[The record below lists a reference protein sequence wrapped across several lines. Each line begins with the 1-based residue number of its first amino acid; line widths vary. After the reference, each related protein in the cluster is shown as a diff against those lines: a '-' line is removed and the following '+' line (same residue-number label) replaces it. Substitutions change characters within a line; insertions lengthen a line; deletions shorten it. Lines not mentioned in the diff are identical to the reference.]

1 MSILWGLIDP
11 IAPGPGSMFLLI
23 TTAYWAA
30 FAVIGCTVA
39 RRSAVL
45 GVLVP
50 ILAFVPSAFLLLSMI
65 WRDVLFAALWLLA
78 AAFVYVFADRGTLV
92 RAVVATLALG
102 LTGFGVLLRPNAI
115 AAAPLLA
122 AYALWPTGL
131 RWKRTA
137 LMYLPALAAGYVLI
151 HLVYYAVLQVER
163 QHPLHS
169 LFVFDLGGI
178 THFTGENQFPV
189 SWSTEETALL
199 TSRCYNPDRW
209 DSYWTIDPCRFVMQ
223 RLERPDD
230 IIFGTRRLTEAWM
243 RAITGHPLA
252 YLRHRFT
259 YFWTFLT
266 DPNTLTLELYDAND
280 AAKTPLAG
288 KAAFKTMLALHDRLK
303 STFLFRPWFWLVLTG
318 ASFVLAISAR
328 ETPSGAFSLGV
339 AGSGILYV
347 LAFLPLGVAADFRYA
362 YWCVLACLVSAV
374 ACAAAYRE
382 RAAKSA

>member
-1 MSILWGLIDP
+1 
-11 IAPGPGSMFLLI
+11 
-23 TTAYWAA
+23 
-30 FAVIGCTVA
+30 
-39 RRSAVL
+39 
-45 GVLVP
+45 
-50 ILAFVPSAFLLLSMI
+50 MI

-137 LMYLPALAAGYVLI
+137 LMYLPTLAAGYVLI

-303 STFLFRPWFWLVLTG
+303 STFLFRPWFWLVLAG
-318 ASFVLAISAR
+318 ASFVLEISAR
-328 ETPSGAFSLGV
+328 GTPSGAFSLGV

-362 YWCVLACLVSAV
+362 YWCVLASLVSAV
-374 ACAAAYRE
+374 ACTAAYRE
-382 RAAKSA
+382 RAASLA